1 MGFKLTHRQYFIL
14 SIFVY
19 TLSTTVFAATN
30 VTIVYQDPSITYSPS
45 GAWSLSAPSK
55 LDLGG
60 AHMIT
65 QNPNATASFNF
76 TGKSFFILLFFSFTV
91 NQVDFCCFFVII
103 FVFIYPGIAIYFLA
117 PLWPYLVNTAV
128 SLDSGPITLIDLVDH
143 TASSPSTA
151 QGPETI
157 QYHVVWN
164 ATGLA
169 NTHHN
174 LLISVGAGQPY
185 AVVDGLM
192 YVFSFSLL

>member
-76 TGKSFFILLFFSFTV
+76 TGKFFFILLFFSFTV
-91 NQVDFCCFFVII
+91 NQVDFCCFFIII

-128 SLDSGPITLIDLVDH
+128 SLDSGPITAGFGQFWVTENSCETDLQLPNF
-143 TASSPSTA
+143 SIYINPSFLKNS
-151 QGPETI
+151 
-157 QYHVVWN
+157 V
-164 ATGLA
+164 
-169 NTHHN
+169 
-174 LLISVGAGQPY
+174 ISERQ
-185 AVVDGLM
+185 
-192 YVFSFSLL
+192 